1 MTPPSRSLRA
11 SRAGSLELGVRIGEV
26 AVFVACST
34 MCFGNLPLVDA
45 LRSIGEIGFT
55 KVDLALRESGP
66 HLRPADVVSDLG
78 RAVQSIRSAGGLT
91 VAAIHVDL
99 PANEPRPAATEM
111 MRAVCR
117 LARVLTTPLI
127 SIPAAAGDADVA
139 AEIQRLT
146 WLNRL
151 AQADGVTLTLE
162 TRTGTLTDNPATA
175 IELCRSVPGLGL
187 ALDPSHYLIGP
198 YHSQQLDDLFPFVQH
213 VRLRDTNGRTNQ
225 FQVRIGQGEIEYGR
239 IVNQLARYG
248 YQRTLSVD
256 LHDSGDAPF
265 PMQPEVRKLK
275 YLLESLI

>member
-1 MTPPSRSLRA
+1 M
-11 SRAGSLELGVRIGEV
+11 
-26 AVFVACST
+26 FVACST
-34 MCFGNLPLVDA
+34 MCFGNLPLVEA

-55 KVDLALRESGP
+55 KVDLAVRDSGP

-78 RAVQSIRSAGGLT
+78 RAVQAIRSAGGLT
-91 VAAIHVDL
+91 IAAIHVDL
-99 PANEPRPAATEM
+99 AADQPRPAAAET

-127 SIPAAAGDADVA
+127 SIPAAGSDADVA

-151 AQADGVTLTLE
+151 AQSDGVTLTLE

-175 IELCRSVPGLGL
+175 IELCRAVPGLGL

-198 YHSQQLDDLFPFVQH
+198 YHSQQLDDLFPYVQH

-239 IVNQLARYG
+239 IVNQLARFG

-256 LHDSGDAPF
+256 LHDSADAPF